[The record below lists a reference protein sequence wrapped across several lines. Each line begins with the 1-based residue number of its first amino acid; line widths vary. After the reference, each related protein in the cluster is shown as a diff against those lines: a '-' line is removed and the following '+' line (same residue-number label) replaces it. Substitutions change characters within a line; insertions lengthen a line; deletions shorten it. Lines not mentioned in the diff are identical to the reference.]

1 MAKDIKI
8 ALTGDRP
15 TGHLHLGHFV
25 GSIQNRI
32 KLQDEADKSYYMVAD
47 IQGLTDNAEN
57 PDKVRSNV
65 LEVAL
70 DNLACGIDPK
80 KTTMF
85 IQSKIPE
92 IAELT
97 VLFLNLVTL
106 ARLKRNPTVKSEMKQ
121 KGFGEDVPAGF
132 LAYPVSQAADILF
145 CKSNLIPVG
154 EDQLP
159 QIEQTNEIVL
169 KFNSLYGEVFQKVKP
184 VLSENIRLVG
194 LDGNSKMSKSLNNAI
209 YLSDSYEEIS
219 KKVMNMFTDPNH
231 IHVSDPGKVEGNV
244 VFTYLD
250 IFDEKKDEVAELKK
264 QYEKGGLGD
273 VVIKKRLIE
282 VLEGVIGPIRERRE
296 ELAKDPKVVMEILEK
311 GTQDARSVA
320 KETMAEVRK
329 AIKIDYF

>member
-25 GSIQNRI
+25 GSIQNRL
-32 KLQDEADKSYYMVAD
+32 KLQNEADKSFYMVAD
-47 IQGLTDNAEN
+47 IQALTDNAEN
-57 PDKVRSNV
+57 PDKVRGNV

-85 IQSKIPE
+85 IQSEVPE

-106 ARLKRNPTVKSEMKQ
+106 ARLKRNPTVKDEMKQ

-132 LAYPVSQAADILF
+132 LIYPVSQAADILF
-145 CKSNLIPVG
+145 AKANLIPVG
-154 EDQLP
+154 DDQLP

-184 VLSENIRLVG
+184 VLSETTRLIG
-194 LDGNSKMSKSLNNAI
+194 TDGNPKMGKSLNNAI

-231 IHVSDPGKVEGNV
+231 IHVNDPGKVEGNV

-250 IFDEKKDEVAELKK
+250 IFDEKKEEVAEFKK

-282 VLEGVIGPIRERRE
+282 VLESVISPIRERRE

-311 GTQDARSVA
+311 GTIEARKVA
-320 KETMAEVRK
+320 EVTMSEVRK